1 MGVDMFA
8 EADTPIQLTI
18 PISGMTCAAC
28 VAHVEHALRDVPGV
42 LSASVNLGMERA
54 AVQLADG
61 AAPIDRLMPRLSQ
74 AVADAG
80 YGIATSRTTFNV
92 GGMTCSACV
101 SHVEGALRGVPG
113 VMSAAVNLA
122 TEKATVNFVPGLA
135 GITELRRAVEDYGY
149 RIEGVEGEYRDS
161 TGEIERLSRTEEI
174 RYFRNRCIFAVSVGV
189 LLLLGGFHA
198 LPWAPALLNLEYYPW
213 LVWVLA
219 TPVQFWAGW
228 PFYTSGLTALR
239 HGTANMH
246 TLVALGSSVAYGY
259 SAVVTVLGSLA
270 PEILA
275 RGGIGPGVYFDTAAL
290 IIGLILLGRF
300 LEARARGQTSEA
312 IRRLIGL
319 QPNTAQVLRDGQ
331 EVQVSVDDVVVDDVA
346 LVRPGEKIP
355 VDGEVIEG
363 RSVVDESMLTGES
376 MPVNKEPGQP
386 VYGATLNRTGF
397 FRFRVTRV
405 GPDTAL
411 AQIIRLVEEAQGS
424 KAPIQRLADRVASI
438 FVPAVSGIALAAF
451 VFWLLLGPE
460 PALTYALL
468 SLVAVLIIA
477 CPCALGLATPTAII
491 VGVGK
496 GAEQGVLIRSAQ
508 ALETAFRVDTV
519 VLDKTGTLTEGRPV
533 VTDLVTVA
541 ATVAVTDPVADPV
554 AYGDTAGAAA
564 SGVSEEELLRLAATA
579 EQGSEHPLA
588 QAIVRE
594 AQSRGLII
602 GEALDFEALPGQGV
616 AAKVDGRPAL
626 LGNPSL
632 MLARGIALNG
642 LGESV
647 ERMSGEGKTPIILA
661 ADGVALGVIAVADTL
676 KSTSREGVA
685 ELRRMGLEVVML
697 TGDNRRTAQFIADRL
712 GIESVEAETLPGDK
726 VEVVRRLQAEGKT
739 VAMVGDGINDAPALA
754 QADVG
759 MAMGSGTD
767 VAMESADVTLMN
779 SDVNGVITALNLSRQ
794 TLRAI
799 KQNLF
804 WAFFYNVLLIPVA
817 AGVLYPVFAAMG
829 GVPTGLEFFFGE
841 QGFLN
846 PVLAALA
853 MAFSSVT
860 VVTNSLRLKR
870 ARVA

>member
-42 LSASVNLGMERA
+42 LSASVNLGTERA

-113 VMSAAVNLA
+113 VTSAAVNLA

-213 LVWVLA
+213 LVWALA

-228 PFYTSGLTALR
+228 SFYTSGFTALR

-331 EVQVSVDDVVVDDVA
+331 EVQVSVADVVVDDVA

-541 ATVAVTDPVADPV
+541 TAVAVTDPVAH
-554 AYGDTAGAAA
+554 GDTAGAAV

-632 MLARGIALNG
+632 MLARGIPLDG

-647 ERMSGEGKTPIILA
+647 ERLSGEGKTPIILA

-685 ELRRMGLEVVML
+685 ELRRMGMEVVML

-739 VAMVGDGINDAPALA
+739 VAMVGDGINDAPALV

-767 VAMESADVTLMN
+767 VAMESADVTLIS

-829 GVPTGLEFFFGE
+829 GVPAGLEFFFGE